1 MAFPR
6 TFDVPR
12 TKTRLGS
19 KGTIGSEKLF
29 RQGDLCND
37 SSAGR
42 FADTPKKSDR
52 TESIFRMRSMVRA

>member
-12 TKTRLGS
+12 TKTRLGR

-29 RQGDLCND
+29 RQGDLSND

-42 FADTPKKSDR
+42 FADASKKSDIR
-52 TESIFRMRSMVRA
+52 ESIFPMRSMVRA